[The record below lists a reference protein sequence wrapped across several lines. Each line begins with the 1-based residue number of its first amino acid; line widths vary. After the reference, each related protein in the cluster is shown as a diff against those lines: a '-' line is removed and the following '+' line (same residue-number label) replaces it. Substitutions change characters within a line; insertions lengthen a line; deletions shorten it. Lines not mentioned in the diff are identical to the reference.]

1 MCFLVS
7 LELAGVFFPMLHSTQ
22 SEYSRLCSPLSLI
35 LELVILLGVL
45 GILGAGEGSN
55 LVMGLVILL
64 DLLFPDPDEPVVDFF
79 SGSVI

>member
-1 MCFLVS
+1 M
-7 LELAGVFFPMLHSTQ
+7 
-22 SEYSRLCSPLSLI
+22 SLI